1 MFAKLAGLA
10 HTRSATP
17 IMIDTSVWIDLTWVE
32 TPREATKLSPEE
44 AHKLVGEL
52 NTRDPGPEYTY
63 ERDENGMSNQP
74 PYGLD
79 NFVVKKTATTK

>member
-17 IMIDTSVWIDLTWVE
+17 VVIDTYVWMELTWVE
-32 TPREATKLSPEE
+32 SPREATKLPPEE
-44 AHKLVGEL
+44 AQRLVGEL
-52 NTRDPGPEYTY
+52 NTREPGPEYTY
-63 ERDENGMSNQP
+63 ERDENGVSNQP

-79 NFVVKKTATTK
+79 NFVVKKTA